1 MNMQIIDKT
10 ENPLLDRLEV
20 DFSVDYFQEAT
31 PSRDELRSE
40 LASQLDVEKEKVIIS
55 YLHNEFGRSSGV
67 GYAHVYDS
75 VDSALRLERDYLLE
89 RHGMRDKE

>member
-1 MNMQIIDKT
+1 MNMQITEKT

-20 DFSVDYFQEAT
+20 NFSVDYFQEAT

-40 LASQLDVEKEKVIIS
+40 LASQLDVEKERVIIN
-55 YLHNEFGRSSGV
+55 YLHNEFGRSSGS

-75 VDSALRLERDYLLE
+75 LDSALRLEKDYLLE
-89 RHGMRDKE
+89 RHGLKDKE